1 MGKQRLWFHPWEV
14 RRQENSSHFKRLRSV
29 GRTPFPSVPPPNRSL
44 QPGQEAAA
52 GCPRGRGQRCFSP
65 ASSRL
70 PRSQEPRA
78 HNALPVNGRR
88 CPGTAISLAALTG
101 RVALTW
107 WLRTHGLLAALASE
121 VAHALA
127 PGRPLPPSLS
137 PQQWLKFLS
146 RPSV

>member
-1 MGKQRLWFHPWEV
+1 MWDE
-14 RRQENSSHFKRLRSV
+14 
-29 GRTPFPSVPPPNRSL
+29 TPFPSVPPPNRSL
-44 QPGQEAAA
+44 QPGQAGGEASAV
-52 GCPRGRGQRCFSP
+52 SP
-65 ASSRL
+65 LLPPRL

-88 CPGTAISLAALTG
+88 SPGTAIPLAALTG

-127 PGRPLPPSLS
+127 PVSSLR
-137 PQQWLKFLS
+137 L
-146 RPSV
+146 